1 MNNERYE
8 FIDSKTQ
15 AWDHGKLQDIITF
28 IEHIDEYEISVK
40 DIKEYIEDY
49 RLRKIA
55 EAEEYEKSQPQITE
69 EQQRKIAELYRKCPE
84 CGAVLRL
91 FSVEEN
97 ENDYKSVWR
106 CSSCIGCKKQ
116 DRDDETDPNER
127 CTYERFSYKAP
138 ELYIQEHNDK
148 VAKILGE

>member
-1 MNNERYE
+1 MKNERYE
-8 FIDSKTQ
+8 YIDSKVQ
-15 AWDHGKLQDIITF
+15 VWDFGKLQDFITF
-28 IEHIDEYEISVK
+28 IEHIEDNDISVK
-40 DIKEYIEDY
+40 DIKEYIEEY
-49 RLRKIA
+49 KARKIS
-55 EAEEYEKSQPQITE
+55 EAEEYEKSQPKITP
-69 EQQRKIAELYRKCPE
+69 EQQRRIAELFPKCPE
-84 CGAVLRL
+84 CSAELKL

-127 CTYERFSYKAP
+127 CTYERFSTTMP